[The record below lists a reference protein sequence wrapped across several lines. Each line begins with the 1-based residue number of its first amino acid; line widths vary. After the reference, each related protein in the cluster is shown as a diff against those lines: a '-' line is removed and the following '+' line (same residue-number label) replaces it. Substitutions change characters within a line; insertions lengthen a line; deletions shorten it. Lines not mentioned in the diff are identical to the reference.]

1 MTDGRPRLPE
11 MPADVVQAFDAF
23 PTAVRRRLL
32 QARRVIFETAAKLE
46 GVGPLTETLKWGEP
60 AYLTEATGSGSTIR
74 LGWSK
79 SSDKDCAVLFNCQTN
94 LVEIFRE
101 RFPDIFAFE
110 KKRAILLSASEPLP
124 HGPLATCLAAALTYH
139 QARRKK
145 PRA

>member
-1 MTDGRPRLPE
+1 MTDGRSRLPE

-23 PTAVRRRLL
+23 PEAVRRRLL
-32 QARRVIFETAAKLE
+32 QARRLIFETAAKLE

-74 LGWSK
+74 LGWFR
-79 SSDKDCAVLFNCQTN
+79 SSDKDCAVFFNCQTN
-94 LVEIFRE
+94 LVETFRE

-110 KKRAILLSASEPLP
+110 KNRAILFSASDALP
-124 HGPLATCLAAALTYH
+124 RGPLATCLATALTYH